1 MAKDNDLDKAKA
13 FKELGNKA
21 FKECNYLSAFLLY
34 KVGLSF
40 IPPNWTDD
48 IAIFHYNLGLTCLN
62 LMQHK
67 DAIK

>member
-40 IPPNWTDD
+40 IPPN
-48 IAIFHYNLGLTCLN
+48 
-62 LMQHK
+62 
-67 DAIK
+67 